1 MFKPRSHKC
10 CLEQLATVIWAG
22 FHIFPPMKFA
32 LVGYLTL
39 MIENSL
45 KIKRP
50 YSACLG
56 LSGRGFREHELS
68 AYNKRIFFYTVL

>member
-1 MFKPRSHKC
+1 MFKPRSQSG
-10 CLEQLATVIWAG
+10 CLEQLATVTGTG
-22 FHIFPPMKFA
+22 FHIFPLMKFA

-56 LSGRGFREHELS
+56 LSGRGF
-68 AYNKRIFFYTVL
+68 